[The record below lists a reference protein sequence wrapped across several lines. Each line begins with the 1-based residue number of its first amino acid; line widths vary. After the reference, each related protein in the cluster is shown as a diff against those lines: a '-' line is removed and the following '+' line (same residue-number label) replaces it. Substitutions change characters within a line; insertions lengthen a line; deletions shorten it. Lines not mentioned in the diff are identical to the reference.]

1 MEKNFFFLPFFFT
14 PEIWNADI
22 NIYIYIFSRLHP
34 RVEAP
39 EWIGVCVCDST
50 ITREIGES
58 AGLIRFE
65 IRIRWQGISHPLFQK
80 YETIRAQFPRPFFP
94 FFFLFF
100 IFHPLLRPPF
110 HFVTNN
116 PSLTNGIKTAQSPSP
131 RSIGREKSIRLDFCL
146 LQLNFV
152 FLSRLCSLSLSLFFS
167 GYCFPGARL
176 FSRHFAPPH
185 PPLSRINREKSG
197 CGSRPNNSK
206 IWIECREGMGL
217 SNASKRGLSMKRRV
231 AGTGG

>member
-1 MEKNFFFLPFFFT
+1 MNRCLCLRFDDNARNRWIRRPDTFRDSNSLARNKPSFVSK
-14 PEIWNADI
+14 IWNDTRAI
-22 NIYIYIFSRLHP
+22 
-34 RVEAP
+34 
-39 EWIGVCVCDST
+39 ST
-50 ITREIGES
+50 
-58 AGLIRFE
+58 
-65 IRIRWQGISHPLFQK
+65 
-80 YETIRAQFPRPFFP
+80 PFFP

>member
-1 MEKNFFFLPFFFT
+1 M
-14 PEIWNADI
+14 
-22 NIYIYIFSRLHP
+22 
-34 RVEAP
+34 
-39 EWIGVCVCDST
+39 
-50 ITREIGES
+50 TREIGGS

-80 YETIRAQFPRPFFP
+80 YETIRAQFPRS
-94 FFFLFF
+94 FFFLFFF

-152 FLSRLCSLSLSLFFS
+152 FLSRLCSLSLSFFFLRLLFPRRAVI
-167 GYCFPGARL
+167 FPA
-176 FSRHFAPPH
+176 FCTTAS
-185 PPLSRINREKSG
+185 SV
-197 CGSRPNNSK
+197 
-206 IWIECREGMGL
+206 IED
-217 SNASKRGLSMKRRV
+217 
-231 AGTGG
+231 